1 MVSRETKQD
10 FIGMNKKI
18 LLLFFLSTLF
28 SQQSI
33 LLDEIAA
40 VVDDEVVLLSDVVLA
55 ANALAAEE
63 NVDPFTN
70 PSKYKELLLKSSES
84 MIEQLVII
92 RMAEIDS
99 VTVLEKDVDRA
110 LERQIQNII
119 SQSGSEEA
127 AEQVLGRKISD
138 FKRSYKD
145 DMEGKLIAEKYTG
158 DLTRSIEITRP
169 EVEDFFKTYKDS
181 IPSFP
186 KRHKVRH
193 ILVEIKP
200 SEESSQK
207 TELDA
212 LNILE
217 EINEGLSF
225 EEAAKKY
232 SEDPG
237 SKDNGGYLGFVPR
250 GTFVKEFEKAAFTL
264 NLNTISSPIKTQFG
278 FHLIEVLER
287 SGEKVSVRHILLR
300 TEVSDEDKT
309 KTYKT
314 VSDLSKRISTKDNF
328 ILEAKEQSN
337 DETTKDI
344 GGLLGWINTDVYQV
358 KELSA
363 VINNIEENTCSAPI
377 LTDFGYHLLWV
388 DNIEEGGPPTI
399 EKNWIELEQMALN
412 KKKSDWYNDWI
423 SKIKTKVYIKR
434 NPLNYPQI
442 VN

>member
-1 MVSRETKQD
+1 
-10 FIGMNKKI
+10 MNKKI
-18 LLLFFLSTLF
+18 FLLFFCGVLF

-40 VVDDEVVLLSDVVLA
+40 VVDDEIVLLSDVVLS
-55 ANALAAEE
+55 ANALAAQE
-63 NVDPFTN
+63 NVDP
-70 PSKYKELLLKSSES
+70 YKSPDEYKNLLLKSAES

-92 RMAEIDS
+92 KMAEIDS
-99 VTVLEKDVDRA
+99 VMVLEKDVDRA
-110 LERQIQNII
+110 LERQVQNII
-119 SQSGSEEA
+119 SQAGSEEA
-127 AEQVLGRKISD
+127 AEQVLGRKISE

-158 DLTRSIEITRP
+158 ELTRSIEITRL

-186 KRHKVRH
+186 KRYKVRH
-193 ILVEIKP
+193 ILIQITP
-200 SEESSQK
+200 SEESMK
-207 TELDA
+207 ETELKA

-217 EINEGLSF
+217 EIDKGLSF

-264 NLNTISSPIKTQFG
+264 AINTISKPIKTQFG
-278 FHLIEVLER
+278 FHIIEVLER
-287 SGEKVSVRHILLR
+287 SGERIGVRHILLQ
-300 TEVSDEDKT
+300 TKVVDEDKT

-314 VSDLSKRISTKDNF
+314 TSDFSKEINTKNNF
-328 ILEAKEQSN
+328 ISIAKEYSN
-337 DETTKDI
+337 DETTKDN
-344 GGLLGWINTDVYQV
+344 GGLLGWINTEIYQV
-358 KELSA
+358 EELSS
-363 VINNIEENTCSAPI
+363 IIKNIPENTCSAPI

-388 DNIEEGGPPTI
+388 DAIEEGGPPTI
-399 EKNWIELEQMALN
+399 EKNWIELEQLALS

-423 SKIKTKVYIKR
+423 EEIKTKVYIKR

-442 VN
+442 TN

>member
-1 MVSRETKQD
+1 
-10 FIGMNKKI
+10 MNKKI
-18 LLLFFLSTLF
+18 LLLFFCGVLF

-40 VVDDEVVLLSDVVLA
+40 VVDDKVVLLSDVVLA

-63 NVDPFTN
+63 NVDPFTS
-70 PSKYKELLLKSSES
+70 PSKYKKLLLESSES

-92 RMAEIDS
+92 KMAEIDS
-99 VTVLEKDVDRA
+99 VTVLEKDVERA

-119 SQSGSEEA
+119 SQSGSKEA
-127 AEQVLGRKISD
+127 AEQILGRKISA

-169 EVEDFFKTYKDS
+169 EVEVFFKTYKDS

-193 ILVEIKP
+193 ILFEIKP

-207 TELDA
+207 TELKA

-217 EINEGLSF
+217 EINGGLSF
-225 EEAAKKY
+225 EEAAKEY

-250 GTFVKEFEKAAFTL
+250 GTFVKEFEKVAFTL
-264 NLNTISSPIKTQFG
+264 ALNTISNPIKTQFG

-314 VSDLSKRISTKDNF
+314 VSDLSKKINTKDNF

-337 DETTKDI
+337 DESTKDL
-344 GGLLGWINTDVYQV
+344 GGLLGWINTEIYQV
-358 KELSA
+358 EELA
-363 VINNIEENTCSAPI
+363 VVINNIAENTCSAPI

-388 DNIEEGGPPTI
+388 DDIEEGGPPTI

-412 KKKSDWYNDWI
+412 KKKSDWYNNWI
-423 SKIKTKVYIKR
+423 EKIKTKVYIKR

-442 VN
+442 TN

>member
-1 MVSRETKQD
+1 M
-10 FIGMNKKI
+10 INKI
-18 LLLFFLSTLF
+18 LLLLFSSILF

-55 ANALAAEE
+55 ANALAAQE
-63 NVDPFTN
+63 NVDPFTS
-70 PSKYKELLLKSSES
+70 PSKYKELLLESSES

-110 LERQIQNII
+110 LERQVQNII
-119 SQSGSEEA
+119 SQSGSKEA

-193 ILVEIKP
+193 ILIEI
-200 SEESSQK
+200 SR
-207 TELDA
+207 
-212 LNILE
+212 
-217 EINEGLSF
+217 GLSF

-237 SKDNGGYLGFVPR
+237 SKENGGYLGFVPR

-264 NLNTISSPIKTQFG
+264 DLNTVSAPIKTQFG
-278 FHLIEVLER
+278 FHIIEVLDR
-287 SGEKVSVRHILLR
+287 SGEKIGVRHILLR
-300 TEVSDEDKT
+300 TEVTDEDKA

-314 VSDLSKRISTKDNF
+314 VSDLSKKDEF
-328 ILEAKEQSN
+328 ILEAKELSN
-337 DETTKDI
+337 DETTKDL
-344 GGLLGWINTDVYQV
+344 GGMLGWVNTDLYQV
-358 KELSA
+358 KELSV
-363 VINNIEENTCSAPI
+363 VINNIAENTCSAPI

-388 DNIEEGGPPTI
+388 DEIEEGGPPTI
-399 EKNWIELEQMALN
+399 EKNWTDLEQMALN

-423 SKIKTKVYIKR
+423 EKIKTKVYIKR

-442 VN
+442 AN

>member
-1 MVSRETKQD
+1 
-10 FIGMNKKI
+10 MNKKI
-18 LLLFFLSTLF
+18 FLLFFCGVLF

-40 VVDDEVVLLSDVVLA
+40 VVDDEIVLLSDVVLS
-55 ANALAAEE
+55 ANALAAQE
-63 NVDPFTN
+63 NVDP
-70 PSKYKELLLKSSES
+70 YKSPDEYKNLLLKSAES

-92 RMAEIDS
+92 KMAEIDS
-99 VTVLEKDVDRA
+99 VMVLEKDVDRA
-110 LERQIQNII
+110 LERQVQNIV
-119 SQSGSEEA
+119 SQAGSEEA
-127 AEQVLGRKISD
+127 AEQVLGRKISE

-158 DLTRSIEITRP
+158 ELTRSIEITRL

-186 KRHKVRH
+186 KRYKVRH
-193 ILVEIKP
+193 ILIQITP
-200 SEESSQK
+200 SEESMK
-207 TELDA
+207 ETELKA
-212 LNILE
+212 LDILE
-217 EINEGLSF
+217 EINKGLSF

-264 NLNTISSPIKTQFG
+264 AINTISKPIKTQFG
-278 FHLIEVLER
+278 FHIIEVLER
-287 SGEKVSVRHILLR
+287 SGERIGVRHILLQ
-300 TEVSDEDKT
+300 TKVVDEDKT

-314 VSDLSKRISTKDNF
+314 TSDFSKEINTKNNF
-328 ILEAKEQSN
+328 ISIAKEYSN
-337 DETTKDI
+337 DETTKDN
-344 GGLLGWINTDVYQV
+344 GGLLGWIDTEVYQV
-358 KELSA
+358 EELSS
-363 VINNIEENTCSAPI
+363 IIKNIPENTCSAPI

-388 DNIEEGGPPTI
+388 DDIEEGGPPTI
-399 EKNWIELEQMALN
+399 EKNWIELEQLALN

-423 SKIKTKVYIKR
+423 EKIKTKVYIKR

-442 VN
+442 TN

>member
-1 MVSRETKQD
+1 
-10 FIGMNKKI
+10 MNKKI
-18 LLLFFLSTLF
+18 LLLFFCGVLF

-40 VVDDEVVLLSDVVLA
+40 VVDDKVVLLSDVVLA

-63 NVDPFTN
+63 NVDPFTS
-70 PSKYKELLLKSSES
+70 PSKYKKLLLESSES

-92 RMAEIDS
+92 KMAEIDS
-99 VTVLEKDVDRA
+99 VTVLEKDVERA

-119 SQSGSEEA
+119 SQSGSKEA
-127 AEQVLGRKISD
+127 AEQILGRKISA

-169 EVEDFFKTYKDS
+169 EVEVFFKTYKDS

-207 TELDA
+207 TELKA

-217 EINEGLSF
+217 EINGGLSF

-237 SKDNGGYLGFVPR
+237 SKENGGYLGFVPR
-250 GTFVKEFEKAAFTL
+250 GTFVKEFEKVAFTL
-264 NLNTISSPIKTQFG
+264 ALNTISNPIKTQFG

-314 VSDLSKRISTKDNF
+314 VSDLSKKINTKDNF

-337 DETTKDI
+337 DESTKDL
-344 GGLLGWINTDVYQV
+344 GGLLGWINTEIYQV
-358 KELSA
+358 EELA
-363 VINNIEENTCSAPI
+363 VVINNIAENTCSAPI

-388 DNIEEGGPPTI
+388 DDIEEGGPPTI

-412 KKKSDWYNDWI
+412 KKKSDWYNNWI
-423 SKIKTKVYIKR
+423 EKIKTKVYIKR

-442 VN
+442 TN

>member
-1 MVSRETKQD
+1 
-10 FIGMNKKI
+10 MNKKI

-388 DNIEEGGPPTI
+388 DDIEEGGPPTI

-423 SKIKTKVYIKR
+423 AKIKTKVYIKR